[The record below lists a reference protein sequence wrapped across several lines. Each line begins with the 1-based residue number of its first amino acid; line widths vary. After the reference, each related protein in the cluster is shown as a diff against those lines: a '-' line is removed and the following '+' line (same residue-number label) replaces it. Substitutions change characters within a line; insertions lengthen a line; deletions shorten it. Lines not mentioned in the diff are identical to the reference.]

1 MTLIDIWLRRAWRAD
16 EDALKSLRGT
26 KPALIITGGSD
37 GIGRAIALE
46 MSAPERTTI
55 LIARDPDRLAMA
67 AADVTAKTGAPCLT
81 LPLNVRGSDAPDRIR
96 ALVESHDLFADIL
109 VNSAGV
115 GTTGEF
121 QHNDLEDLTTI
132 TDLNVT
138 ALTRLTR
145 AFLPDMLVR
154 GRGGIINLGS
164 LGGFVPG
171 PYQAAYYA
179 SKAHVISLTRA
190 LAWENRGRGVRI
202 TTVTPGPVNTEFHA
216 RADAETSLY
225 RHVMPGVSP
234 ETVARWTRW
243 GYAVGLGIIVPG
255 ILPNILGLSLRI
267 LPGAL
272 TIPAM
277 SLLLKPRR

>member
-1 MTLIDIWLRRAWRAD
+1 MKLIDTWLRRAWRPD
-16 EDALKSLRGT
+16 ETALQALSGT
-26 KPALIITGGSD
+26 RPALLVTGGSD
-37 GIGRAIALE
+37 GIGRAIALKL
-46 MSAPERTTI
+46 STPQRTTI
-55 LIARDPDRLAMA
+55 LIARHSERLAKT
-67 AADVTAKTGAPCLT
+67 AADVTTHTGTECLI
-81 LPLNVRGSDAPDRIR
+81 LALDVRQPDAPHQIR
-96 ALVESHDLFADIL
+96 ALLESHDLYADIL

-121 QHNDLEDLTTI
+121 ASTPPDDLTTI

-154 GRGGIINLGS
+154 GEGGIINVAS

-190 LAWENRGRGVRI
+190 LAWEYRGRGVRI

-216 RADAETSLY
+216 RADGETSLY
-225 RHVMPGVSP
+225 RRFLPAVSP
-234 ETVARWTRW
+234 ETVARWTSL
-243 GYAVGLGIIVPG
+243 GYALGLSIIVPG
-255 ILPNILGLSLRI
+255 ILPNLLALSVRI
-267 LPGAL
+267 LPGFL
-272 TIPAM
+272 TIPVIAI
-277 SLLLKPRR
+277 LLKPRR